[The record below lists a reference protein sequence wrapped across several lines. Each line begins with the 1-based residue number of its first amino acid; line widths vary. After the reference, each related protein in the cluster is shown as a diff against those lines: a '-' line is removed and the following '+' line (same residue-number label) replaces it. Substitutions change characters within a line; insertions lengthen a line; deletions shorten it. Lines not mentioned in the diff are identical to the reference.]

1 MIHDGEEVRLLNS
14 IDFIEFF
21 STWGYENVDENDETF
36 LIGNITQGNG
46 SMIQG
51 NRKIL
56 RFKNNNN

>member
-1 MIHDGEEVRLLNS
+1 
-14 IDFIEFF
+14 
-21 STWGYENVDENDETF
+21 WGYENVDENDETF

-51 NRKIL
+51 NRKTL